1 MSRATSSYPTYLATG
16 DSLTGG
22 YFTSAADGSKRFVYL
37 VAQSLQVLGHATTFA
52 THPNPGAG
60 IDTALNSIRS
70 TLVRYEP
77 QIVTVEW
84 GINNI
89 NAAMAAATFQP
100 KYAELLDMIL
110 ESGANRLIVC
120 CNIPW
125 FGYASGS
132 GSWNLALQYNVAIA
146 AEAAA
151 RGLPLA
157 DCWTPMALEYGYLSN
172 QAVTYYYPL
181 TSAGDNLHPNDDG
194 HQAIHDAIWTV
205 LEPALDLR
213 DDNAMS
219 RQSATG
225 RGAASGR
232 GAATGRGTV

>member
-1 MSRATSSYPTYLATG
+1 MTRSTSSYPVYLATG

-22 YFTSAADGSKRFVYL
+22 YYTSAADGSKRFVAL
-37 VAQSLQVLGHATTFA
+37 VGASLQTLGHASTVA

-60 IDTALNSIRS
+60 IDTALISIRS
-70 TLVRYEP
+70 TLARYEP

-89 NAAMAAATFQP
+89 NASMAAATFQA
-100 KYAELLDMIL
+100 KYAELLDLIL
-110 ESGANRLIVC
+110 ASGAHRLIVC

-132 GSWNLALQYNVAIA
+132 GSWNLALQYNAAIA
-146 AEAAA
+146 AEATA

-157 DCWTPMALEYGYLSN
+157 DCWTPMALQYSYLSSLS
-172 QAVTYYYPL
+172 VTYYYPL
-181 TSAGDNLHPNDDG
+181 TSVGDNLHPNDDG

-205 LEPALDLR
+205 LEPALSAR
-213 DDNAMS
+213 NNNAMS

-225 RGAASGR
+225 RSSATGR
-232 GAATGRGTV
+232 DPATGRGEI